1 MKDADMNVNTIDE
14 IALVGDFT
22 RTPMIFHMI
31 NEMFK
36 GKHIR
41 QHDITAHYLA
51 CQGAAL
57 EAAIVQGISGKEHKD
72 MLQLDCTSRA
82 LGIRTGT
89 GQMVIMIP
97 RDSAFPC

>member
-1 MKDADMNVNTIDE
+1 MLGRIVPPIVLAMKDAEMNVNNIDE

-22 RTPMIFHMI
+22 RTPMIFRMI

-41 QHDITAHYLA
+41 QHDVTAHYLA
-51 CQGAAL
+51 CHGAAL

-72 MLQLDCTSRA
+72 MLQLDATSRA
-82 LGIRTGT
+82 LGLQLGE
-89 GQMVIMIP
+89 G
-97 RDSAFPC
+97 